1 MTTFSHYSTSYIIIF
16 QSTREGA
23 QGNFKEEKE
32 EKKMISD
39 LFIIIHHEAMK

>member
-32 EKKMISD
+32 EKK
-39 LFIIIHHEAMK
+39 